1 MPTLTFVEHS
11 GTTHQV
17 NGEVGQSV
25 MQAATFAMLPGI
37 QGDCGGACSCATCH
51 AYVDEAWMERFP
63 PAEGTEVD
71 MLDNVTERRANS
83 RLSCQLVIAEGMDG
97 LLIHLPASQ
106 Y

>member
-1 MPTLTFVEHS
+1 
-11 GTTHQV
+11 
-17 NGEVGQSV
+17 
-25 MQAATFAMLPGI
+25 
-37 QGDCGGACSCATCH
+37 
-51 AYVDEAWMERFP
+51 MERFP

-97 LLIHLPASQ
+97 LLIRLPASQ